1 MRILVF
7 KYILTFFLVIL
18 LGGLFYTQ
26 IVQGEYFA
34 DLSENNRIR
43 LQTIPAPRGK
53 ILDTNGK
60 ILAGNRPSYNV
71 TLTPRDFDKAFSSW
85 LEQLLGLDDGSISKK
100 VTDSRINPF
109 VPILLQQDVSKEIV
123 FQIQERKPDLSGVAI
138 TVQGR
143 RTYPY
148 EDKAAHLTGYI
159 GKVSM
164 EEYKQGNGKF
174 LYNDTIG
181 RMGIESLF
189 DDVLR
194 GDKVTL

>member
-43 LQTIPAPRGK
+43 LQTIHAPRGK

-71 TLTPRDFDKAFSSW
+71 TLTPRDFDKTFSSW
-85 LEQLLGLDDGSISKK
+85 LEELLKLEEGSVLKQ
-100 VTDSRINPF
+100 VTNKRINPF
-109 VPILLQQDVSKEIV
+109 VPILLKQDVAKEIV
-123 FQIQERKPDLSGVAI
+123 FQIQFWLKHFAL
-138 TVQGR
+138 
-143 RTYPY
+143 
-148 EDKAAHLTGYI
+148 
-159 GKVSM
+159 
-164 EEYKQGNGKF
+164 KF
-174 LYNDTIG
+174 PVY
-181 RMGIESLF
+181 F
-189 DDVLR
+189 
-194 GDKVTL
+194 